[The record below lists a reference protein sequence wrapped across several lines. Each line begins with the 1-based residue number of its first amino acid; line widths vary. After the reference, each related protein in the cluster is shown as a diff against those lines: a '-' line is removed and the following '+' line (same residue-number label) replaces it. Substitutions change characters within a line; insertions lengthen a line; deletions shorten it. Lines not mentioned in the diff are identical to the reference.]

1 MPEFKAVLSNPKD
14 GTSKL
19 LALTADQSSALLGLK
34 IGETLEGER
43 IGAAG
48 MKVKITGGSDKSGFP
63 MRPDLQGGVKRRILV
78 SSGPGFKPSE
88 QGERVK
94 RMMRGNT
101 ITDDI
106 VQVNLRI
113 VEPDAGK
120 AEAK

>member
-19 LALTADQSSALLGLK
+19 LALTSDQSSALVGLK
-34 IGETLEGER
+34 IGETFEGER
-43 IGAAG
+43 IGVPG
-48 MKVKITGGSDKSGFP
+48 VKLQIRGGSDNSGFP

-78 SSGPGFKPSE
+78 STGPGFKPSAP
-88 QGERVK
+88 GERVK
-94 RMMRGNT
+94 KMMRGNT

-106 VQVNLRI
+106 VQVNLRMLEAEA
-113 VEPDAGK
+113 VK

>member
-19 LALTADQSSALLGLK
+19 LALTPDQSAALVGIK
-34 IGETLEGER
+34 IGEAIDGQL
-43 IGAAG
+43 IGVAG
-48 MKVKITGGSDKSGFP
+48 QVKVTGGSDKSGFP

-78 SSGPGFKPSE
+78 STGPGFKPTTK
-88 QGERVK
+88 GERVK
-94 RMMRGNT
+94 KMMRGNT

-106 VQVNLRI
+106 VQVNLRM
-113 VEPDAGK
+113 VEAEGAK

>member
-19 LALTADQSSALLGLK
+19 LALTGDQSTALLGLK
-34 IGETLEGER
+34 IGETIDGER
-43 IGAAG
+43 IGATG
-48 MKVKITGGSDKSGFP
+48 MKLQITGGSDKSGFP

-78 SSGPGFKPSE
+78 STGPGFKPAAK
-88 QGERVK
+88 GERVK
-94 RMMRGNT
+94 KMLRGNT

-113 VEPDAGK
+113 VEPVGAK

>member
-1 MPEFKAVLSNPKD
+1 MVVSNPKD

-19 LALTADQSSALLGLK
+19 LPLTGDQSAALLGLK
-34 IGETLEGER
+34 IGETIDGER

-48 MKVKITGGSDKSGFP
+48 SRLRVTGGSDKSGFP

-78 SSGPGFKPSE
+78 STGPGFKPSSK
-88 QGERVK
+88 GERVK
-94 RMMRGNT
+94 KMMRGNT

-113 VEPDAGK
+113 VVPDGEK

>member
-1 MPEFKAVLSNPKD
+1 MPEFKAVLSNSKD

-19 LALTADQSSALLGLK
+19 LALTGDQSNALLGLK
-34 IGETLEGER
+34 IGETLDGDR
-43 IGAAG
+43 IGATG
-48 MKVKITGGSDKSGFP
+48 VKVQITGGSDKSGFP

-78 SSGPGFKPSE
+78 STGPGFKPTVR
-88 QGERVK
+88 GERIK
-94 RMMRGNT
+94 KMMRGNT

-113 VEPDAGK
+113 VEPEEAK

>member
-1 MPEFKAVLSNPKD
+1 MPEFKVVVSNPKN

-19 LALTADQSSALLGLK
+19 LALTGDQSAALLGLK
-34 IGETLEGER
+34 IGETVDGER

-48 MKVKITGGSDKSGFP
+48 TKLKITGGSDKSGFP
-63 MRPDLQGGVKRRILV
+63 MRPDLQGGVKRKLLV
-78 SSGPGFKPSE
+78 STGPGFKPTAK
-88 QGERVK
+88 GERVK
-94 RMMRGNT
+94 KMMRGNT

-113 VEPDAGK
+113 TEPEGTK